1 MPKHRLGAALALAL
15 SFSAVAHAGTFGFDP
30 YTQTST
36 NGEAEAVAIG
46 DVDGDG
52 RDDLV
57 VANNAYFAN
66 TWSNHVLVY
75 PQQADG
81 TLAQP
86 VAVAYTTSYGNARG
100 LALADIDADGVLDI
114 AVGYGGGLALL
125 RRDGAGGFSLRNVVT
140 NRGGDVLT
148 SLDVDR
154 NGVADLIGLSH
165 SGPATIY
172 YSDGFGG
179 IASQQTLTTPVG
191 GFNDLET
198 GDLNDDGV
206 MDLAV
211 MSGQAYAIP
220 NLTVH
225 RHDGVAGWLAAQSY
239 TVGASEITG
248 GLAVGDF
255 DGDGRDDA
263 VLSRARNSPTWLWQ
277 YRQDANGQLQ
287 PAANLPSYEIPD
299 TLEAVDLDRD
309 GRSDLGVL
317 HSGWSRFG
325 FYLQGNAGLGAE
337 QLVTIPYQ
345 SHYNQQGLAF
355 GDLNGDGCTDAA
367 IALNGT
373 GVATLHGH
381 DCAATANLAVAI
393 RAEQHKVAAID
404 IRHEGGTAVVTGD
417 VLVELRARSFGRIN
431 VPPNCL
437 EQPSTRRA
445 RAYRCTT
452 GTLQAGATETLR
464 FVLGGVSSVVVSAD
478 VSANAPDPDESNNAA
493 TVALTF

>member
-15 SFSAVAHAGTFGFDP
+15 SLSTVAHAGTFGFDP
-30 YTQTST
+30 YILIPTYA
-36 NGEAEAVAIG
+36 EAEAVAIG
-46 DVDGDG
+46 DVDGNG

-57 VANNAYFAN
+57 VVNNAYFAN

-75 PQQADG
+75 PQQTDG

-86 VAVAYTTSYGNARG
+86 VAIAYTTSYGNARG

-140 NRGGDVLT
+140 NQGGDVLA

-154 NGVADLIGLSH
+154 NGVTDLVGVSH

-198 GDLNDDGV
+198 GDLNGDDAT
-206 MDLAV
+206 DLAV
-211 MSGQAYAIP
+211 MSGQTYAIP

-239 TVGASEITG
+239 SVGANEITG

-263 VLSRARNSPTWLWQ
+263 ILSRARNSPTWLWQ
-277 YRQDANGQLQ
+277 YRQDASGQLR
-287 PAANLPSYEIPD
+287 PAANLASYQIPD
-299 TLEAVDLDRD
+299 TLEAADLDRD
-309 GRSDLGVL
+309 GHSDLGVL

-325 FYLQGNAGLGAE
+325 FYLQGSAGLGAE

-355 GDLNGDGCTDAA
+355 GDLNGDGCTDVA
-367 IALNGT
+367 IALNST
-373 GVATLHGH
+373 GVATLRGH
-381 DCAATANLAVAI
+381 DCAATADLAVAI
-393 RAEQHKVAAID
+393 RAEGRKVAAID
-404 IRHEGGTAVVTGD
+404 IRHQGGSAAVTGD
-417 VLVELRARSFGRIN
+417 VLVELRARRFGRISA
-431 VPPNCL
+431 PPNCL
-437 EQPSTRRA
+437 AQPA
-445 RAYRCTT
+445 LGQMHVYRCTT

-464 FVLGGVSSVVVSAD
+464 FALSGLPSVVVGAD
-478 VSANAPDPDESNNAA
+478 VAANAPDPDESNNAA
-493 TVALTF
+493 TITLTF

>member
-30 YTQTST
+30 YTLIPTYAET
-36 NGEAEAVAIG
+36 EAVAIG
-46 DVDGDG
+46 DVDGNG

-57 VANNAYFAN
+57 VVNNAYFAN

-75 PQQADG
+75 PQQTDG

-86 VAVAYTTSYGNARG
+86 VAIAYTTSYGNARG

-140 NRGGDVLT
+140 NQGGDVLT

-154 NGVADLIGLSH
+154 NGVTDLIGVSH

-198 GDLNDDGV
+198 GDLNGDGAI
-206 MDLAV
+206 DLAV
-211 MSGQAYAIP
+211 MSGQSVLP

-225 RHDGVAGWLAAQSY
+225 RHDGVSGWLAAQSY

-263 VLSRARNSPTWLWQ
+263 VLSRARNSPTWLWR
-277 YRQDANGQLQ
+277 YRQDASGQLQ
-287 PAANLPSYEIPD
+287 PAASLTSYQIPD
-299 TLEAVDLDRD
+299 TLEAADLDRD

-317 HSGWSRFG
+317 HSGWLRFG
-325 FYLQGNAGLGAE
+325 FYLQGDTGLGAE

-355 GDLNGDGCTDAA
+355 GDLDGDGCTDVA
-367 IALNGT
+367 IALNST
-373 GVATLHGH
+373 GVATLRGH
-381 DCAATANLAVAI
+381 DCAATADLAVAI
-393 RAEQHKVAAID
+393 RAEGRKVAAID
-404 IRHEGGTAVVTGD
+404 IRHQGGSAAVSGD
-417 VLVELRARSFGRIN
+417 VLVELRARRFGRIDA
-431 VPPNCL
+431 PPNCL
-437 EQPSTRRA
+437 AQPSLGQLRV
-445 RAYRCTT
+445 YRCAT
-452 GTLQAGATETLR
+452 GTLQAGGTETLR
-464 FVLGGVSSVVVSAD
+464 FVLSGLPSVVVGAD
-478 VSANAPDPDESNNAA
+478 VAASAPDPDESNNAA
-493 TVALTF
+493 TVTLTF

>member
-30 YTQTST
+30 YSQLPTY
-36 NGEAEAVAIG
+36 GEAEAVAIG

-57 VANNAYFAN
+57 VVTNAYFAN

-86 VAVAYTTSYGNARG
+86 VAIPYTTSYGTARG
-100 LALADIDADGVLDI
+100 LVLADIDADGVRDI

-140 NRGGDVLT
+140 NRGGDVLA

-179 IASQQTLTTPVG
+179 IASQQTLTTSVG
-191 GFNDLET
+191 GFNDLEI
-198 GDLNDDGV
+198 GDLNGDGIT
-206 MDLAV
+206 DLAV
-211 MSGQAYAIP
+211 MSGQTYAIP

-225 RHDGVAGWLAAQSY
+225 RHDGIAGWLAAQSY
-239 TVGASEITG
+239 RVGASENTA
-248 GLAVGDF
+248 GLAVADF
-255 DGDGRDDA
+255 DGDGRDDV

-287 PAANLPSYEIPD
+287 PAANLPSYQIPD
-299 TLEAVDLDRD
+299 TLEAADLDRD

-325 FYLQGNAGLGAE
+325 FYLQGQTGLGAE

-345 SHYNQQGLAF
+345 SHYHQQGLAF

-367 IALNGT
+367 IALDST
-373 GVATLHGH
+373 GVATLRGH
-381 DCAATANLAVAI
+381 DCATADLAVAI
-393 RAEQHKVAAID
+393 RAEERKVAAID
-404 IRHEGGTAVVTGD
+404 IRHAGGGAAVTGH
-417 VLVELRARSFGRIN
+417 VLVELRARTFGRIN
-431 VPPNCL
+431 APSNC
-437 EQPSTRRA
+437 QPRPSLNRVY
-445 RAYRCTT
+445 AYQCTT
-452 GTLQAGATETLR
+452 GMLQAGATETLR
-464 FVLGGVSSVVVSAD
+464 FVLGGVASVVVSAD
-478 VSANAPDPDESNNAA
+478 VSSKAPDPDESNNAA
-493 TVALTF
+493 IVTLTF